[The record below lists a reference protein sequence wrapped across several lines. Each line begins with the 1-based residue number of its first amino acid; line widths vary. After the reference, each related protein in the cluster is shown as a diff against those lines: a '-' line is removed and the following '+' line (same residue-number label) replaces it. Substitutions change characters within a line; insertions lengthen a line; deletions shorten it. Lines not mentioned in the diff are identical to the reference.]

1 MNKDLADVLFESL
14 DTIATH
20 NSRLDKLDKTSKE
33 VKASI
38 DKLQAYLE
46 LKIEE
51 ATSSALKEVLDNISI
66 TNDIKPAVNE
76 ISINT
81 DALASEISKLINTKF
96 NNSINVEPANI
107 QISIDTK
114 AIADKLDNTSV
125 LESISKQINE
135 STVANR
141 VLLTEMLK
149 VQSSKEPQRV
159 RQSSIKS
166 IKIVRDKDNLIDSLE
181 IINS

>member
-33 VKASI
+33 VKASV

-66 TNDIKPAVNE
+66 TNDIKPVNE

-96 NNSINVEPANI
+96 NNSVNVEPANI
-107 QISIDTK
+107 QIDIDTK

-125 LESISKQINE
+125 LESISKQIDEANK
-135 STVANR
+135 ANR
-141 VLLTEMLK
+141 VLLTEMINI
-149 VQSSKEPQRV
+149 QRKEPKAKDK
-159 RQSSIKS
+159 SIKS
-166 IKIVRDKDNLIDSLE
+166 IKIIRDKDGLIDSLD
-181 IINS
+181 IVKG